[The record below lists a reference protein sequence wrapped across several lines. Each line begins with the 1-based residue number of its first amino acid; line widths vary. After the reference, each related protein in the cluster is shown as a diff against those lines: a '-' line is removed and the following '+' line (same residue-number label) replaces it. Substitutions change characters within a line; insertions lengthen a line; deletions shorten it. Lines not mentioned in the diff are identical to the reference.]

1 MGWDVIRHSLQMLF
15 RNFRHALRVSV
26 GPTLLGLLAFFF
38 IVTVLGIGLGEA
50 MEAPNPEE
58 MPPGVALAAI
68 IGAVLFIFI
77 SAWVAVAWHRFILL
91 EEYPGTLPA
100 LSGRPVWPY
109 AGRSVQLGLLL
120 LALLIPAFIL
130 VAVLAA
136 ALGGSPALEALLGL
150 GAILYFSYMSLRLGL
165 VLPATAIGR
174 PMGFRQ
180 SWRETEPYATAI
192 LGTSVI
198 IVLINGAVPQVSA
211 LLPNPLRGLIDLAA
225 GWVTVMLGISVLTTL
240 YGVIIERRDLT

>member
-1 MGWDVIRHSLQMLF
+1 MVAASSVSI
-15 RNFRHALRVSV
+15 LRVSV
-26 GPTLLGLLAFFF
+26 GPTLLGILAFFL
-38 IVTVLGIGLGEA
+38 IVAVLGVGFGEA
-50 MEAPNPEE
+50 IETANPEE
-58 MPPGVALAAI
+58 MPPGVALAALL
-68 IGAVLFIFI
+68 GLVLFVFI

-91 EEYPGTLPA
+91 EEYPGLLPA
-100 LSGRPVWPY
+100 LTGRPVWPY
-109 AGRSVQLGLLL
+109 AGRSILLGLLL
-120 LALLIPAFIL
+120 LALLIPAIIV

-136 ALGGSPALEALLGL
+136 ALGGSPALDALLGL
-150 GAILYFSYMSLRLGL
+150 GAIMYFSYMSLRLGL

-180 SWRETEPYATAI
+180 SWMATEPYATAI

-211 LLPNPLRGLIDLAA
+211 LLPNPLRSMLDLAA